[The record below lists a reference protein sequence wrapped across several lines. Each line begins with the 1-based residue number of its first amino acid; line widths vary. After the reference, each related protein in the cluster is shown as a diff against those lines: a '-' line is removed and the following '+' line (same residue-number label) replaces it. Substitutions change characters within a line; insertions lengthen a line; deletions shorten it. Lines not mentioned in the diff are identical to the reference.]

1 MRAAD
6 RVRESGKMLQLEPM
20 PALERRWI
28 HLALRGNPDVATQSI
43 GEEPHR
49 RVVILSRQA

>member
-1 MRAAD
+1 
-6 RVRESGKMLQLEPM
+6 MLQLEPM

-28 HLALRGNPDVATQSI
+28 HLALRENADVSTQSI

-49 RVVILSRQA
+49 RVVLVPRQGA

>member
-1 MRAAD
+1 
-6 RVRESGKMLQLEPM
+6 MLQLEPM

-28 HLALRGNPDVATQSI
+28 HLALRDNPDVSTQSI

-49 RVVILSRQA
+49 RVVILRRQS

>member
-1 MRAAD
+1 
-6 RVRESGKMLQLEPM
+6 MLQLEPM

-28 HLALRGNPDVATQSI
+28 HLALREDPDVATQSI

-49 RVVILSRQA
+49 RVVILRRKG